1 MRHQGRVLTRA
12 QLLENVWGWDYAGQ
26 SQIVE
31 TYVSY
36 LRHKLDPLGPPL
48 IHTQRGV
55 GYSLRASGGAVRRGR
70 GAAARRAAGAR
81 TAGMNGPGRLSLRA
95 RLLVVLIAVTA
106 AFLLIMGGVT
116 AFVLSKRLGA
126 QFDDS
131 LISAAARTPDQ
142 IQANPGDDVAVVVTR
157 SPGESPAADREQR
170 GNRGAGGFRRAIDRR
185 RHHGQVHQTTRRSP
199 CQGPR
204 HGCELWAATCDL
216 ATPVWR
222 GPVRAAGIGHRFGVL
237 VVARPVGA
245 VTGQVG
251 GIVVAELITGGALI
265 LLLALGGRW
274 LIGRGLAPLS
284 EMAGTA
290 QRITTQGDLT
300 TRMPDADGRTEVGRL
315 GAAINTMLDRIQ
327 QAFGARLRSEA
338 KVRQF
343 AADASHELRT
353 PLTTIRGYAELYR
366 QGALDGGQLPDA
378 MRRIEQEAL
387 RMGTLV
393 AELLE
398 LARLDRTT
406 SLDIT
411 ETDLALLVR
420 DAAADARAVEPAR
433 PVRAEAP
440 ESLVAAVDEAR
451 IRQVLANLLGNVR
464 EHTPVTT
471 PTAVRLAQVRG
482 GVVLEVAD
490 SGPGMAA
497 DDAARAFDR
506 FHRGT
511 ERRGGG
517 PAAGPAVGYGADH
530 GADGAGAASTHSANG
545 SRPAAESGGSGLGL
559 AIVAAIAQAHGGQ
572 ATLESAP
579 GHGTR
584 VRVWLPATVPAALTT
599 PRVAAIPQL
608 SRGRHDPVPPAP
620 ATPQPSHPS
629 SHRAG
634 PPPRQPLSAPI
645 GYPPP
650 RQPLSAPIGHPPPPQ
665 PLSAPIGH
673 PPRRQPLPGPADYPA
688 RPAQQS
694 LPRPARY
701 PPPMYAPPPGPPAPA
716 PPAPQPGDNHPGPAE
731 LHHDWG
737 DPPQP
742 VPPPGPPD
750 RAAVRDGDGHTA
762 RPAVAPWRQLPPPG
776 RHGRVSGNPQPGD
789 DAS

>member
-1 MRHQGRVLTRA
+1 
-12 QLLENVWGWDYAGQ
+12 
-26 SQIVE
+26 
-31 TYVSY
+31 
-36 LRHKLDPLGPPL
+36 
-48 IHTQRGV
+48 
-55 GYSLRASGGAVRRGR
+55 
-70 GAAARRAAGAR
+70 
-81 TAGMNGPGRLSLRA
+81 MNGPGRLSLRA

-116 AFVLSKRLGA
+116 AFVLSKRLSTH
-126 QFDDS
+126 FDDA

-142 IQANPGDDVAVVVTR
+142 IQANPGDDVAVLITHRFPPTVQPLTGSTATTEELVNAI
-157 SPGESPAADREQR
+157 EKMAAAGRLR
-170 GNRGAGGFRRAIDRR
+170 GNLKDIPFVVPGTSPRLRAVAR
-185 RHHGQVHQTTRRSP
+185 
-199 CQGPR
+199 
-204 HGCELWAATCDL
+204 
-216 ATPVWR
+216 
-222 GPVRAAGIGHRFGVL
+222 PVRSNLSAQGAVRPRLAAVL
-237 VVARPVGA
+237 VVASPVDVVA
-245 VTGQVG
+245 GQVR
-251 GIVVAELITGGALI
+251 GIVVTELITGGALI

-300 TRMPDADGRTEVGRL
+300 ARMPDADGSTEVGRL
-315 GAAINTMLDRIQ
+315 GTAINTMLDRIQ

-366 QGALDGGQLPDA
+366 QGALDHDQQLPDA
-378 MRRIEQEAL
+378 MRRIEQEAR
-387 RMGTLV
+387 RMSTLV

-411 ETDLALLVR
+411 ETDLAVLVR

-440 ESLVAAVDEAR
+440 EALVAVVDEAR

-497 DDAARAFDR
+497 EDAVRAFDR

-511 ERRGGG
+511 ERRGGE
-517 PAAGPAVGYGADH
+517 PAADPAVGYGDH
-530 GADGAGAASTHSANG
+530 GNGAASPPGAGAAHSANG

-584 VRVWLPATVPAALTT
+584 VRVWLPAT
-599 PRVAAIPQL
+599 
-608 SRGRHDPVPPAP
+608 AP
-620 ATPQPSHPS
+620 ATPAPPPVAATPRPSRVERHPTGMAATPQPGNSS
-629 SHRAG
+629 SHQAA
-634 PPPRQPLSAPI
+634 PPPRRPLSGPAGYPAPPPPQALPGPAGHPACPARQPLSGPADHPAW
-645 GYPPP
+645 PA
-650 RQPLSAPIGHPPPPQ
+650 RQPLS
-665 PLSAPIGH
+665 
-673 PPRRQPLPGPADYPA
+673 GPTGRPA
-688 RPAQQS
+688 RPAQRSLPGLADYPAPMYAAPPAPASQS
-694 LPRPARY
+694 PPAGPPRPA
-701 PPPMYAPPPGPPAPA
+701 PPPAPHRGQSLLPAPPGPPAPA
-716 PPAPQPGDNHPGPAE
+716 PPVPRPGEGYPGPAE
-731 LHHDWG
+731 LHHDWRN
-737 DPPQP
+737 PPRS
-742 VPPPGPPD
+742 VPPAGCTGGSTGPRYSRPRRRRLS
-750 RAAVRDGDGHTA
+750 RATGRRTLA
-762 RPAVAPWRQLPPPG
+762 AVAPAGPPWPRPRG
-776 RHGRVSGNPQPGD
+776 PASG
-789 DAS
+789 